1 MHKKKNI
8 KFKII
13 TGASAAGAVIVISV
27 AVIIVLGQS
36 KSQKY
41 GVHLES
47 ANQYLV
53 KEDYAEAEKEYLQM
67 SRSVRRKQKLSGTV
81 SMYTKRKIMT
91 VPMISQVRDTRKQKI
106 LFWKPCLRGLKSRS
120 RKKAKMTV

>member
-53 KEDYAEAEKEYLQM
+53 KEGYAGGRERISADDQDLSGE
-67 SRSVRRKQKLSGTV
+67 SRSISGTGQHV
-81 SMYTKRKIMT
+81 H
-91 VPMISQVRDTRKQKI
+91 Q
-106 LFWKPCLRGLKSRS
+106 RGRL
-120 RKKAKMTV
+120 